1 MPQYGNQKS
10 VTVKLYPEEIEALEV
25 VAKLAGW
32 NGKSSALREFMKI
45 WIEAAVVVLDTK
57 SPTKGTWQMIKSVQR
72 IQKQMREI
80 EVNAE
85 RAKGDLLHEHDVKVL
100 REVLAL

>member
-57 SPTKGTWQMIKSVQR
+57 SATRGTWQMIKSVQR
-72 IQKQMREI
+72 IQKQMRAI

-85 RAKGDLLHEHDVKVL
+85 KSKGDLLHDHDVGVL
-100 REVLAL
+100 REVLAR

>member
-57 SPTKGTWQMIKSVQR
+57 SATRGTWQMIKYVQR
-72 IQKQMREI
+72 IQKQMRAI

-85 RAKGDLLHEHDVKVL
+85 KSKGDLLHDHDVGVL
-100 REVLAL
+100 REVLAR